1 MKFNNGPCCSLGI
14 NIGRALP
21 TSLQDYSALLELEL
35 MEETEGGFLVQVL
48 SVTANGHTYTRTVQ
62 GVLTAREDTGTS
74 TKSALSTG
82 TAAELVPAE
91 SVSEGCLV
99 HRCIRFLAKQPLK
112 CMPLTQLC
120 EKLSIQDVS
129 AAALTKLCLDYSCFF
144 ATSQD
149 SSGVGHIQLLPMDG
163 HAAGQLLML
172 GSNVT
177 VLKNKRKK
185 QETACE
191 GQQLLVAEERQ
202 LLTQGLGEKQQ
213 ETAEADRQL
222 PKTGLEEHSV
232 SVWVSLSTIFMDSL
246 EGLFY
251 SGEPLSSIV
260 LHLTNSRLSVKFL
273 ATPEMKQQLP
283 DGTAVNVCLKTVTF
297 GQPMTHSVFPL
308 SLTAQIDNQSVRF
321 VTAEGQKLKFS
332 EKIAVRISPEVVQ
345 SQMGSGLLSVPNLQL
360 PEKKLSVIDEKSSLV
375 STGSNIELATYG
387 TSVL

>member
-1 MKFNNGPCCSLGI
+1 
-14 NIGRALP
+14 
-21 TSLQDYSALLELEL
+21 

-48 SVTANGHTYTRTVQ
+48 SVTANGHTYTRAVQ
-62 GVLTAREDTGTS
+62 GVLPLREDTRTPP
-74 TKSALSTG
+74 KSALS
-82 TAAELVPAE
+82 TAAELVPAG
-91 SVSEGCLV
+91 SVSPGCLV

-120 EKLSIQDVS
+120 EKLNIQDVS
-129 AAALTKLCLDYSCFF
+129 AAVLTKLCLDYSCFF

-149 SSGVGHIQLLPMDG
+149 SSGVGHIQLLPMDA

-172 GSNVT
+172 GSNVA

-185 QETACE
+185 EQQPPTAGE
-191 GQQLLVAEERQ
+191 GPQWLVAEERQ

-213 ETAEADRQL
+213 ETVEAEQQL
-222 PKTGLEEHSV
+222 PKTGPEEYCV
-232 SVWVSLSTIFMDSL
+232 PVWVSLSTIFMDSL
-246 EGLFY
+246 EGQFY

-308 SLTAQIDNQSVRF
+308 SMTAHIDNQTVRLA
-321 VTAEGQKLKFS
+321 TAEGQKFKFS

-345 SQMGSGLLSVPNLQL
+345 SQVGSGVLSVPNLQL
-360 PEKKLSVIDEKSSLV
+360 PEKKPSVIDEKSSLV
-375 STGSNIELATYG
+375 STGTVVI
-387 TSVL
+387 